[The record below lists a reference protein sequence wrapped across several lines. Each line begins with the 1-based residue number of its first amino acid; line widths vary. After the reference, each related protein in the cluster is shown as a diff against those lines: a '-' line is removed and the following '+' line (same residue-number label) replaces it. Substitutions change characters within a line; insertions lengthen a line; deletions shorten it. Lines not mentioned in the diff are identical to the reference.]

1 MCEGCDRAKGGYS
14 EASRTPVRILFVRV
28 YHCAASMP
36 THTAKRR
43 APRFRTRAGL
53 RRFVRAHTAVV
64 FTKSYCPYCVTAL
77 KLLRAHTTDVRVV
90 ELDTVPNGE
99 ALGALVREETGR
111 ATVPNVFLRGA
122 PLGGCDDVQAVVA
135 KGWGKHGHG
144 RK

>member
-1 MCEGCDRAKGGYS
+1 
-14 EASRTPVRILFVRV
+14 
-28 YHCAASMP
+28 MP
-36 THTAKRR
+36 THTTKRR
-43 APRFRTRAGL
+43 PTKRRVPRFRTRATRFRTRAGL

-90 ELDTVPNGE
+90 ELDTVPNGD

-122 PLGGCDDVQAVVA
+122 PLGGCDDVQAAAAA
-135 KGWGKHGHG
+135 KGWGKYGG
-144 RK
+144 VEK